1 MNYAIVYSSRT
12 GNTKLLAEAI
22 RETLPAEDCV
32 YFGTPS
38 PKALSADR
46 LYVGFWTDKGCCDA
60 DTAAFLE
67 AVTEQQIFLFGTA
80 GFGISGAYFEK
91 ILKQT
96 GRHLHGD
103 PKVIGSFM
111 CQGRM
116 PLQVRKRYEAMQE
129 APDKVPNISQL
140 LKNFDQALS
149 HPDESDL
156 AALKNAVL
164 TAL

>member
-22 RETLPAEDCV
+22 RETLPVKDCV

-46 LYVGFWTDKGCCDA
+46 IYVGFWTDKGCCDA

-67 AVTEQQIFLFGTA
+67 AVTDQQIFLFGTA
-80 GFGISGAYFEK
+80 GFGISEEYFDR
-91 ILKQT
+91 ILKQA
-96 GRHLHGD
+96 GRYLHGD
-103 PKVIGSFM
+103 PKQIGSFM

-116 PLQVRKRYEAMQE
+116 PLSVRKHYETMQD
-129 APDKVPNISQL
+129 APGKAPNISQL
-140 LKNFDQALS
+140 IKNFDQALS
-149 HPDESDL
+149 HPDGNDL
-156 AALKNAVL
+156 AALKRAVL
-164 TAL
+164 AAL